1 MTQKVAL
8 STLALELDA
17 VLDELKLMSTPD
29 REKIE
34 AIRIKLDAEVAANNL
49 GLHEWR
55 QLVEKC
61 ARIRRSER
69 PHP

>member
-1 MTQKVAL
+1 MPQNITL
-8 STLALELDA
+8 SAIGRGLDS
-17 VLDELKLMSTPD
+17 VLDELKAMTTPD

-34 AIRIKLDAEVAANNL
+34 AIRVQLDTEVAANNI

-61 ARIRRSER
+61 ARIRRSAR
-69 PHP
+69 THP